1 MKKYCAYDGK
11 NTYWHFTSEENLQ
24 AYLADHPSYRRVI
37 KHEWQS
43 EERLVYSRNYPRYGM
58 QPMELRIEGEVEF
71 PLEEAIKNRLVDIL
85 SAVDLSKV
93 GCYRLK
99 RFHIHRDGDRCT
111 IAMSGWNTSEGMV
124 GFDAKRDWSEDKLKT
139 KQVTFTGV
147 EDGDLHADDFD
158 VKINR

>member
-1 MKKYCAYDGK
+1 MKKYCAHK
-11 NTYWHFTSEENLQ
+11 ENTYISYSSEEKLQ

-37 KHEWQS
+37 RHEWQS

-58 QPMELRIEGEVEF
+58 QTMELRIDGEVEF

-85 SAVDLSKV
+85 SVVDLYKV
-93 GCYRLK
+93 GYRLK
-99 RFHIHRDGDRCT
+99 SFHIHRDDDRCT
-111 IAMSGWNTSEGMV
+111 LTMSGWNTSEGMV

>member
-1 MKKYCAYDGK
+1 MKKYCAHK
-11 NTYWHFTSEENLQ
+11 ENTYISYPSEEKLQ
-24 AYLADHPSYRRVI
+24 AYLADHPSYRMVI
-37 KHEWQS
+37 RHEWES

-111 IAMSGWNTSEGMV
+111 ITMSGWNTSEGMV
-124 GFDAKRDWSEDKLKT
+124 GFDAKRDWSEDNLKT

>member
-1 MKKYCAYDGK
+1 MKKYCAHKD
-11 NTYWHFTSEENLQ
+11 NTYISYPSEEKLQ
-24 AYLADHPSYRRVI
+24 AYLSEHPSYRRVI
-37 KHEWQS
+37 KHEWES

-58 QPMELRIEGEVEF
+58 QPMELRIEGEVEY

-85 SAVDLSKV
+85 SAIDLSKV

-99 RFHIHRDGDRCT
+99 SFHIHRDGDRCT
-111 IAMSGWNTSEGMV
+111 LTMSGWNTSEGMV
-124 GFDAKRDWSEDKLKT
+124 GFDEKRDWAENKLKT

-158 VKINR
+158 VEIK

>member
-1 MKKYCAYDGK
+1 MKKYCAHKD
-11 NTYWHFTSEENLQ
+11 NTYISYPSEEKLQ
-24 AYLADHPSYRRVI
+24 AYLSEHPSYRRVI
-37 KHEWQS
+37 KHEWES

-58 QPMELRIEGEVEF
+58 QPMELRIEGEVEY

-99 RFHIHRDGDRCT
+99 SFHIHRDGDRCT
-111 IAMSGWNTSEGMV
+111 LTMSGWNTSEGMV
-124 GFDAKRDWSEDKLKT
+124 GFDEKRDWAENKLKT

-158 VKINR
+158 VEIK

>member
-1 MKKYCAYDGK
+1 MKKYCAHK
-11 NTYWHFTSEENLQ
+11 ENTYISYPSEEKLQ

-37 KHEWQS
+37 RHEWES

-58 QPMELRIEGEVEF
+58 QPMELRIEGEVEY

-85 SAVDLSKV
+85 SAVDLYKV
-93 GCYRLK
+93 GYRLK
-99 RFHIHRDGDRCT
+99 SFHIRRDGDRCT
-111 IAMSGWNTSEGMV
+111 LTMSGWNTSEGMV
-124 GFDAKRDWSEDKLKT
+124 GFDEKRDWAENKLKT

-158 VKINR
+158 VEIK

>member
-1 MKKYCAYDGK
+1 MKKYCAHK
-11 NTYWHFTSEENLQ
+11 ENTYISYPSEEKLQ
-24 AYLADHPSYRRVI
+24 AYLADHPAYRRVI

-58 QPMELRIEGEVEF
+58 QPMELRIEGEVEY

-85 SAVDLSKV
+85 SAVDLYKV
-93 GCYRLK
+93 GYRLK
-99 RFHIHRDGDRCT
+99 SFHIRRDGDRCT
-111 IAMSGWNTSEGMV
+111 LIMSGWNTSEGMV
-124 GFDAKRDWSEDKLKT
+124 GFDAKRDWAEDKLKT
-139 KQVTFTGV
+139 KKVTFTGV

>member
-1 MKKYCAYDGK
+1 MKQYCAHDGQ
-11 NTYWHFTSEENLQ
+11 NTYIHFTSDEKLQ
-24 AYLADHPSYRRVI
+24 AYLADHPAYRRVI

-99 RFHIHRDGDRCT
+99 SFHIHRDGDRCILT
-111 IAMSGWNTSEGMV
+111 MSGWNTSEGMV
-124 GFDAKRDWSEDKLKT
+124 DFDPKRDWAENKLKT

-158 VKINR
+158 VEIK

>member
-1 MKKYCAYDGK
+1 MKKYCANK
-11 NTYWHFTSEENLQ
+11 ENTYISYSSEEKLQ

-37 KHEWQS
+37 RHEWES

-58 QPMELRIEGEVEF
+58 QPMELRTEGEVEY

-99 RFHIHRDGDRCT
+99 SFHIHRDGDRCILT
-111 IAMSGWNTSEGMV
+111 MSGWNTSEGMV
-124 GFDAKRDWSEDKLKT
+124 DFDPKRDLAESKLKT

-158 VKINR
+158 VEIK

>member
-1 MKKYCAYDGK
+1 MKKYCAHK
-11 NTYWHFTSEENLQ
+11 ENTYISYPSEEKLQ

-37 KHEWQS
+37 RHEWES

-58 QPMELRIEGEVEF
+58 QPMELRIEGEVEY

-85 SAVDLSKV
+85 SAVDLYKV
-93 GCYRLK
+93 GYRLK
-99 RFHIHRDGDRCT
+99 SFHIRRDGDRCT
-111 IAMSGWNTSEGMV
+111 LTMSGWNTSEGMV
-124 GFDAKRDWSEDKLKT
+124 GFDEKRDWAEDKLKT